1 MNPSASGWIQK
12 FGFLSQKNKIE
23 PGSFQSLYSQ
33 LRTLGFTYGLNT
45 AIPDFIVPTHPLTQD
60 ERAKINLLYGLNQTF
75 MTVHPNADFPA
86 FLDSLYRFYKE
97 LGIAHLNLLQ
107 KMLTGS
113 KRTDQLEKLI
123 DSRIYPEGN
132 ILTKILNPA
141 LTNSLLFVD
150 VLTYQLFLTE
160 SARSTIDF
168 AREMEFLV
176 LNITYQALNSKR
188 MTPSDE
194 RLRELFQ
201 SSITFLKINRF
212 KEDDN
217 YRKLLKGYRGTTVAR
232 YFLDVACLSVW
243 EDDTLEARESKFV
256 ADLGK
261 DLGLESD
268 IIEDALL
275 YIGQFYGRYSGQLE
289 ILQKQNSFDVMTH
302 LVQKLIKRNSKRLS
316 RELSQSREL
325 VYLLSMATVRELSDS
340 ERNKV
345 KEQLADIFKS
355 IPSLAIFMLPG
366 GAVLLPIFIKLIPR
380 LLPSSFDE
388 NRLDSEL

>member
-1 MNPSASGWIQK
+1 MNPSAAGWIQK
-12 FGFLSQKNKIE
+12 FGYLSQKDSVQYE
-23 PGSFQSLYSQ
+23 SVLSLYAQ

-45 AIPDFIVPTHPLTQD
+45 AIPEFIVPTHPLTQD
-60 ERAKINLLYGLNQTF
+60 ERAKLNLIFGLYQTF
-75 MTVHPNADFPA
+75 ITVSPDTEFPA
-86 FLDSLYRFYKE
+86 FLDSLYLFYKE

-132 ILTKILNPA
+132 ILSKILNPA

-150 VLTYQLFLTE
+150 VLTYHKYLTQPN
-160 SARSTIDF
+160 SSTKAF
-168 AREMEFLV
+168 AREMEYLV

-188 MTPSDE
+188 ITPADE
-194 RLRELFQ
+194 RLRELFK
-201 SSITFLKINRF
+201 SSITFLEISHF
-212 KEDDN
+212 KEDDS
-217 YRKLLKGYRGTTVAR
+217 YRELLKGYSGTVVAR

-243 EDDTLEARESKFV
+243 EDDTLEARESQFV
-256 ADLGK
+256 LELGMDL
-261 DLGLESD
+261 DLEAD
-268 IIEDALL
+268 IIKDALL
-275 YIGQFYGRYSGQLE
+275 YIGKFYNRYSGQLE

-316 RELSQSREL
+316 RELSQSKEL
-325 VYLLSMATVRELSDS
+325 VYLLSKSTVRELSDT
-340 ERNKV
+340 ERDKV
-345 KEQLADIFKS
+345 KEQLVDIFKS

-388 NRLDSEL
+388 NRLDSE